1 MAINKTTTE
10 TKNKIKANSVIA
22 LPNRPQIPA
31 EQLKQ
36 AFVKPIVDTSNSM
49 IQELD
54 RIVEETN
61 AELEQVQDDITDA
74 IDEHNTNTEATHL
87 DIRQEIADLDNDL
100 QGQIDVIDDT
110 LQDHESR
117 IDELE
122 LFAGNLETN
131 ITEEIEDALENKA
144 DLVDG
149 KVSREQLPSFVDDII
164 EGFYING
171 QFYSEGEASPEYL
184 ITPEIGKLYV
194 EVDTNKMYRFLGGI
208 YEEIPSPFELTKAK
222 VEAVLTGDITSHN
235 HTTEIGNHD
244 TSETAH
250 SDIRQKAD
258 EAKAIAEGKSRAIVF
273 ATEANLD
280 GWLATPPTFTRPDGK
295 TKADLKIGDNLYI
308 EELDK
313 PDYWWNGTNKV
324 KLETEK
330 VDLTDYAKS
339 DDLAAV
345 ATTGSYNDLTNTPT
359 IPTIPNIS
367 ITNGSAE
374 SGKYISQIAVD
385 ATDKHELIVTKADL
399 PQGFSGDYND
409 LTNRPTIPTIPNIS
423 ITGGAAESGKYI
435 SQVAVDATDKHEL
448 IVTKADLPQGFS
460 GNYNDLTN
468 KPTIPTLSHDISTDI
483 ADTTKAVTPNAV
495 GNYTYSRSAIDT
507 MIGDIPTVRPTIELE
522 VASLT
527 TLTEAEKLAIKNTL
541 YSLIV
546 DDKIDGTK
554 FDDIVLVTTNDLIR
568 LHYSSIDYY
577 VANPQITVIFETED
591 TKYTLHVPLI
601 EYTYSTLTSTTTTI
615 PTISTSITTDAT
627 SDIKTASP
635 KAVKTYVDNAIS
647 TALDNLLGGEY

>member
-61 AELEQVQDDITDA
+61 AELEQVQVDITDA

-87 DIRQEIADLDNDL
+87 DIRQEITDLENDL
-100 QGQIDVIDDT
+100 QEQIDGIDDA
-110 LQDHESR
+110 LQNHESR
-117 IDELE
+117 IGELE

-149 KVSREQLPSFVDDII
+149 KVPREQLPSFVDDII

-171 QFYSEGEASPEYL
+171 QFYSEGEESPEYL
-184 ITPEIGKLYV
+184 ITPEFGKLYV
-194 EVDTNKMYRFLGGI
+194 EVDTNKMYRVLGGT

-235 HTTEIGNHD
+235 HATEIGNHN

-250 SDIRQKAD
+250 TGIRNAVA
-258 EAKAIAEGKSRAIVF
+258 EAKAIAEGKSRARVF
-273 ATEANLD
+273 ATESALNT
-280 GWLATPPTFTRPDGK
+280 WLSNPENVA
-295 TKADLKIGDNLYI
+295 LLQIGDNFYI
-308 EELDK
+308 EETDK
-313 PDYWWNGTNKV
+313 PDYWWNGTTIKE
-324 KLETEK
+324 LETQK
-330 VDLTDYAKS
+330 VDLTEYAKKT
-339 DDLAAV
+339 D
-345 ATTGSYNDLTNTPT
+345 
-359 IPTIPNIS
+359 IPD
-367 ITNGSAE
+367 ITVNNGSAE

-385 ATDKHELIVTKADL
+385 AIDKHKLNITKENL
-399 PQGFSGDYND
+399 
-409 LTNRPTIPTIPNIS
+409 
-423 ITGGAAESGKYI
+423 
-435 SQVAVDATDKHEL
+435 
-448 IVTKADLPQGFS
+448 
-460 GNYNDLTN
+460 
-468 KPTIPTLSHDISTDI
+468 PTL
-483 ADTTKAVTPNAV
+483 
-495 GNYTYSRSAIDT
+495 
-507 MIGDIPTVRPTIELE
+507 RPTIELE

-541 YSLIV
+541 SSLIV

-577 VANPQITVIFETED
+577 VENPQITVIFETQS
-591 TKYTLHVPLI
+591 TKYILNVPVA
-601 EYTYSTLTSTTTTI
+601 EYTYSTLTSTTTYTKTEI
-615 PTISTSITTDAT
+615 DAMF
-627 SDIKTASP
+627 
-635 KAVKTYVDNAIS
+635 
-647 TALDNLLGGEY
+647 DNLLGGEY